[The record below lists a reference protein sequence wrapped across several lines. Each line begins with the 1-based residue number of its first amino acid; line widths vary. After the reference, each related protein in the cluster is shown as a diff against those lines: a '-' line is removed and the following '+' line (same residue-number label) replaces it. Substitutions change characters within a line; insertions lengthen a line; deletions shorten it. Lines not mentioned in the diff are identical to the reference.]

1 MPKPKA
7 LMTRLVPNSAIEMLR
22 AVTDLEVW
30 KEDRVAPHEWLM
42 ERIVETEGFY
52 CLLTDRV
59 DKELLDKA
67 PRLKIISTMAVGY
80 DHIDVSECTKRGIP
94 VGNTPDVLTET
105 TADFTFSL
113 ITAAARRI
121 VEGRDYVLDGKWQTW
136 SPTLLLGQ
144 DLHGA
149 TLGIVGYGR
158 IGKAVARR
166 AKGFGMKILACHS
179 SGTHAAYYLDRESVE
194 MVDLGRLLSEA
205 DFVSLHV
212 PLTSKTYHLIG
223 KREFG
228 LMKQTAI
235 LVNTARGSIVDP
247 HVLYDALRQG
257 QIAYA
262 ALDVTEPEPIA
273 KDDPLLTLHNCLI
286 MPHIASA
293 SVGTRTKMA
302 IMAAENL
309 LAGLKD
315 ARVPYCVNSEVYED
329 QVDGSA

>member
-30 KEDRVAPHEWLM
+30 KEDRVAPYEWLM

-59 DKELLDKA
+59 NKEFLDKA
-67 PRLKIISTMAVGY
+67 PRLKVISTMAVGY

-94 VGNTPDVLTET
+94 VGNTPGVLTET

-121 VEGRDYVLDGKWQTW
+121 VEGRDYVLEGKWHTW
-136 SPTLLLGQ
+136 SPTMLLGQ
-144 DLHGA
+144 DLHEA

-166 AKGFGMKILACHS
+166 AEGFGMKILACHS
-179 SGTHAAYYLDRESVE
+179 SGIHVANDLDREGVE
-194 MVDLGRLLSEA
+194 MVDLDRLLSEA

-212 PLTSKTYHLIG
+212 PLNSSTYYMIG
-223 KREFG
+223 KQELG

-235 LVNTARGSIVDP
+235 LVNTARGPIVDP
-247 HVLYDALRQG
+247 QALYEALRQG
-257 QIAYA
+257 DIAYA
-262 ALDVTEPEPIA
+262 ALDVTEPEPIT
-273 KDDPLLTLHNCLI
+273 KDDPLLTLPNCLI

-293 SVGTRTKMA
+293 SVKTRTKMA
-302 IMAAENL
+302 VMAAENL
-309 LAGLKD
+309 LAGLSGE
-315 ARVPYCVNSEVYED
+315 RLSYCVNPQVYEKQMRKD
-329 QVDGSA
+329 